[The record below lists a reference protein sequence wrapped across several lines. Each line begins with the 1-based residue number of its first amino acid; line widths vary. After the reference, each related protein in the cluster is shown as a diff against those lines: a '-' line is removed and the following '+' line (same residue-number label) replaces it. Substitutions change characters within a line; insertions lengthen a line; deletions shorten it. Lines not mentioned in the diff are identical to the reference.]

1 LLVLLILFLESVVG
15 FVVQI
20 KILKTLAFQI
30 FDLSVLFGEILVS
43 LFDLFIMGDFLSL
56 VLDLVVFKLL
66 NFMLLIHGLFLIL
79 V

>member
-1 LLVLLILFLESVVG
+1 LLVLLILLLESVVG

-43 LFDLFIMGDFLSL
+43 LFDLLIMGDFLSL